1 MQTTFLK
8 SHSTPRS
15 SFLASRTLRSA
26 VIVVAVTS
34 SLTAFAGTRH
44 RWSSQTTTTATTA
57 PATTTTAPTTTTT
70 APTTATTTA
79 PASTTT
85 ASTSANNYYVA
96 TTGSDSNAGTQSA
109 PFRTIMKAST
119 VTKPDT
125 TVHVA
130 PGTYAE
136 TITTTANGTAS
147 GRIRYVSDT
156 KWGAK
161 IVPVANGDTMWKADG
176 GYTDIDGFQINGT
189 GSTSVRQGIY
199 LTGGNSTVKNSWVHH
214 VAENSGCDGGGGAA
228 LLADQGRGQA
238 FNNYDFTGNLVH
250 NIGGGC
256 GFIQGI
262 YHASSGTIKNNVVY
276 ASVQAINMGHD
287 AHNIDA
293 VNNTLFGNSG
303 YGVWF
308 GGCTE
313 AYTSNNCP
321 MSGINIQNNIIYDNY
336 GGIQGPNASEDT
348 GGNNTIQNNVV
359 VSNGISFDLASHS
372 LGQVSG
378 TINADPQF
386 VNYIR
391 SGGGD
396 YHLRSSSSAI
406 DKGISTRAPSTD
418 INGTARPLGAGIDI
432 GAYENY

>member
-8 SHSTPRS
+8 SNSTPRS

-44 RWSSQTTTTATTA
+44 RWSSQTTTTTT
-57 PATTTTAPTTTTT
+57 TTTTAPTTTTT
-70 APTTATTTA
+70 APTTTTTTA
-79 PASTTT
+79 PTTTTT

-136 TITTTANGTAS
+136 AITTTANGTAS

-161 IVPVANGDTMWKADG
+161 IVPVANGTVMWKADG
-176 GYTDIDGFQINGT
+176 GYTDIDGFEINGT
-189 GSTSVRQGIY
+189 GSASAREGVE
-199 LTGGNSTVKNSWVHH
+199 LTGGNSSVKNSWVHH
-214 VAENSGCDGGGGAA
+214 IAENASVCDSGGGAA
-228 LLADQGRGQA
+228 LNAHQYRGAA

-250 NIGGGC
+250 NIGGSC
-256 GFIQGI
+256 SFIQGI
-262 YHASSGTIKNNVVY
+262 YHSSSGTVKNNIVY
-276 ASVQAINMGHD
+276 ATNYGIHLYHDDHDINV
-287 AHNIDA
+287 
-293 VNNTLFGNSG
+293 VNNTVFANRAFGIVYGGCAEAYNSG
-303 YGVWF
+303 
-308 GGCTE
+308 
-313 AYTSNNCP
+313 CP
-321 MSGINIQNNIIYDNY
+321 TSGINIYNNIVYDNE
-336 GGIQGPNASEDT
+336 GGIAGPNASEDT
-348 GGNNTIQNNVV
+348 GSNSIKNNLIYGNRTNFDMSSAA
-359 VSNGISFDLASHS
+359 VS
-372 LGQVSG
+372 QTSG
-378 TINADPQF
+378 TIAADPQF
-386 VNYIR
+386 VSYNR
-391 SGGGD
+391 TGGGD
-396 YHLRSSSSAI
+396 YHLKSSSPAI
-406 DKGISTRAPSTD
+406 DKGLSTYAPATD
-418 INGTARPLGAGIDI
+418 YSGAARLKGAAIDQ